1 MQVIFNFSGCCS
13 VPTILRTQKQTE
25 NHNKISG
32 TLPTGE
38 SSLATQQG
46 LPGGFPAPCVWH
58 MRLPGFENPL
68 SKACLTGLGSQRTEA
83 VSPLIEDRGCISL
96 SISAS
101 SYTEA
106 ACGAGLLKES
116 VKELMN
122 KCHLTK
128 LCVLTCHLYRCLEAL
143 AHLPRGG
150 FVFMMTSTGI
160 RPDSFRR
167 CSK

>member
-38 SSLATQQG
+38 SSRATQQG
-46 LPGGFPAPCVWH
+46 LPVCGTCICRGLRTLSLKPVSLGWAH
-58 MRLPGFENPL
+58 RGQRLYL
-68 SKACLTGLGSQRTEA
+68 LSQRTEA
-83 VSPLIEDRGCISL
+83 V
-96 SISAS
+96 SAS

-128 LCVLTCHLYRCLEAL
+128 LCVLTCHLYRCPEAL